1 MPMALKYEIAFH
13 FHLSSCIWKNKW
25 ESGYN
30 YLCLNVNYP
39 IVLKWLCYH
48 LWNRISLSSHDL
60 FCSFAALV
68 SFFKFIWIAEFCFIK
83 HQKNNQ
89 CEFVRF
95 LVKGHWTIFCNFL
108 FAEFYLSCKMHLPI
122 WKIQKLRFNFFFLK
136 MKKSSI
142 FVKHVKSWDEAIWY
156 SCCCLKHD
164 YFKSI

>member
-1 MPMALKYEIAFH
+1 MLTPWLTHDVCTFLQKNKARILIFITQNPIVTKYDACFMPMALKYEIAFH
-13 FHLSSCIWKNKW
+13 FHLNSCIWKNKW

-60 FCSFAALV
+60 ICSFAALV

-95 LVKGHWTIFCNFL
+95 LVKGHWTIFWNFL
-108 FAEFYLSCKMHLPI
+108 FCFIL
-122 WKIQKLRFNFFFLK
+122 
-136 MKKSSI
+136 
-142 FVKHVKSWDEAIWY
+142 FVM
-156 SCCCLKHD
+156 
-164 YFKSI
+164 